1 MAAISKITVIF
12 ILAISFA
19 LALLAFYIM
28 SRLSEVQ
35 RKKQASE
42 IVSQLINFVLL
53 LWLAKILLKLP
64 LFLQDPVAV
73 LAYPA
78 NSDAFCLAALFT
90 GLLIFYQSKKKK
102 IQGEVFAHSLL
113 QVILTALFVYEFIQL
128 VWSDHPFSFSYLL
141 IYGSLLLM
149 FHLLQ
154 ERVSRKIQMGSVL
167 FAAAAGFFIISFFV
181 PYLSVFGYI
190 LDAWFL
196 ALMLAA
202 FFALL
207 IRRDEPQSRS
217 S

>member
-1 MAAISKITVIF
+1 MAALSKITVIF

-28 SRLSEVQ
+28 SSLSEVQ
-35 RKKQASE
+35 RRKQASE
-42 IVSQLINFVLL
+42 IVSQLINFVLF

-78 NSDAFCLAALFT
+78 NSDAFYLAALFT
-90 GLLIFYQSKKKK
+90 GLLIFYQSKKRK
-102 IQGEVFAHSLL
+102 IEGDVFAHSLL
-113 QVILTALFVYEFIQL
+113 QVMLTSLFVYEFVQL
-128 VWSDHPFSFSYLL
+128 IWRDSPFSFSYLL
-141 IYGSLLLM
+141 VYGSLLLI

-154 ERVSRKIQMGSVL
+154 GRASRKVQISSVL
-167 FAAAAGFFIISFFV
+167 LAGAAGFFIISFIV

-196 ALMLAA
+196 TLMLAA

-207 IRRDEPQSRS
+207 IGGDEPQSQS